1 MTRRI
6 KQAFYTLPAILLLGT
21 ALPANAQEVRLETL
35 ASAAFASDDN
45 AETSDL
51 SYNLYLPKG
60 FETDGATRY
69 PVLYLLHGSG
79 GDSESW
85 DDFWP
90 ILDRMIAEETIP
102 PVIAVAPITGNSY
115 WVDSTAFGAAE
126 TAVIGDLVPHIDET
140 LPTIGERHGRALV
153 GFSMGGFG
161 ALRYALA
168 YPQTFAAATLLS
180 PALQQGQPPA
190 TAGAIERGSF
200 GTPYDPARW
209 DELNYPALLEPYAA
223 QEHRVPIFIVTG
235 DDDWNHLS
243 EKEALPADATKYN
256 MEVQAVALY
265 TALHRENVFN
275 ADYEQW
281 EDVPANPAELRI
293 LDGGHGMD
301 VWEPGF
307 VQGVRYMFDNGL
319 SPVGQ

>member
-1 MTRRI
+1 MTLFN
-6 KQAFYTLPAILLLGT
+6 KT
-21 ALPANAQEVRLETL
+21 ALSTLGL
-35 ASAAFASDDN
+35 ASALLWPAAAAAQSVELQTLPSPAFASDEN
-45 AETSDL
+45 AETEEL
-51 SYNLYLPKG
+51 SYNLYLPAG
-60 FETDGATRY
+60 YESEGATRY

-90 ILDRMIAEETIP
+90 ILDRMIAEGTIP
-102 PVIAVAPITGNSY
+102 PVIAVAPITNNSY
-115 WVDSTAFGAAE
+115 WVDSASFGAAE
-126 TAVIGDLVPHIDET
+126 SAVIEDLIPHIDAT
-140 LPTIGERHGRALV
+140 LPTIAQREGRALV
-153 GFSMGGFG
+153 GFSMGGYG

-190 TAGAIERGSF
+190 TAGAVERGSF

-209 DELNYPALLEPYAA
+209 DELNYPALLAPYAA

-243 EKEALPADATKYN
+243 EKDALPPDATKYN

-265 TALHRENVFN
+265 TALHRENLFA

-293 LDGGHGMD
+293 LNGGHDME

-307 VQGVRYMFDNGL
+307 VEGVTYMFDVGL
-319 SPVGQ
+319 AGEK